1 MDFNVAVML
10 RESARRAPAKTA
22 VILGAARLSYAQL
35 DELSDRAAAGFAAA
49 GVQPGD
55 MVGLQLPNIPQF
67 VIAYFGILKAGGVVV
82 PMNVLL
88 KAPEIEFQLR
98 DSGARV
104 LITFGAFL
112 DEAAKAAEA
121 AGLTSVYVV
130 TETGAPVTGTAFEA
144 LLAGDLPGPQLAL
157 RSPADPAV
165 IIYTSGTTG
174 TPKGA
179 VLSHISL
186 YMNADLPGRLFEFS
200 ADDTVLVALP
210 LFHVFG
216 LASVMN
222 TCVLLG
228 GTMTLVPR
236 FEPHAVLEVM
246 QRDRVTV
253 FMGVPTMY
261 IALLQAV
268 DSAGY
273 DLASLRVAVSGGASI
288 PGEVIDAFERRFGV
302 AILEGYGL
310 SESSSTATFNI
321 SVTERKVYSVGK
333 PTWGTGIQIWDD
345 DGQPLPAGAGH
356 VGEVVLRGVN
366 IMIGYHNQPE
376 ATAQAFAGGWFH
388 TGDLGYLD
396 EDGFLFIVDRIKDL
410 IIRGGY
416 NVYPREVEEVIYAH
430 PAVAEAAVIGVP
442 DPKLGEEV
450 RAVVAVKP
458 GQSVTEAE
466 LIEFVK
472 ERAAAYKYPRTV
484 EFRDSLPKN
493 ATGKILKKEL
503 RLPVSRDPAHENA
516 GHSLRKGGTE
526 AVPGWTE
533 LAVARVVLSR

>member
-1 MDFNVAVML
+1 MDFNLAVML
-10 RESARRAPAKTA
+10 RESARRAPGKTA
-22 VILGAARLSYAQL
+22 VILGDTRLSYAQV
-35 DELSDRAAAGFAAA
+35 DELSDRVAASLAAA
-49 GVQPGD
+49 GVAPGD
-55 MVGLQLPNIPQF
+55 RVGLQLPNIPWF

-88 KAPEIEFQLR
+88 KAPEIAFQLE
-98 DSGARV
+98 DSGARA
-104 LITFGAFL
+104 LITYGGIL
-112 DEAAKAAEA
+112 GESAKAAESSGVTA
-121 AGLTSVYVV
+121 VYVV
-130 TETGAPVTGTAFEA
+130 GEAGSAGTPFEA
-144 LLAGDLPGPQLAL
+144 LLAGDAPGPQLAL
-157 RSPADPAV
+157 RGPADPAV

-179 VLSHISL
+179 VLSHIGL
-186 YMNADLPGRLFEFS
+186 YMNADIPGRLFEFS
-200 ADDTVLVALP
+200 DDDVALVTLP
-210 LFHVFG
+210 LFHVFA
-216 LASVMN
+216 LSSILN

-236 FEPHAVLEVM
+236 FDPVAVLETM

-268 DSAGY
+268 DSASF
-273 DLASLRVAVSGGASI
+273 DLSSLRVAVSGGAPI
-288 PGEVIDAFERRFGV
+288 PAEVIDSFESRFGV
-302 AILEGYGL
+302 PILEGYGL

-321 SVTERKVYSVGK
+321 SESERKVYSVGK
-333 PTWGTGIQIWDD
+333 PIWGTSVQIWDED
-345 DGQPLPAGAGH
+345 SRPLPPGAEH
-356 VGEVVLRGVN
+356 VGEVVLRGMN
-366 IMIGYHNQPE
+366 IMIGYHNNPE
-376 ATAQAFAGGWFH
+376 ATAKAFAGGWFH

-416 NVYPREVEEVIYAH
+416 NVYPREVEEVLYAH

-450 RAVVAVKP
+450 RAIVAVKP
-458 GQSVTEAE
+458 GQSVTAAE

-472 ERAAAYKYPRTV
+472 ERAAAYKYPRTI

-503 RLPVSRDPAHENA
+503 RPS
-516 GHSLRKGGTE
+516 
-526 AVPGWTE
+526 
-533 LAVARVVLSR
+533 

>member
-1 MDFNVAVML
+1 MDFNLAVML

-22 VILGAARLSYAQL
+22 VILGDATLSYAQL
-35 DELSDRAAAGFAAA
+35 DQRSDRVAASLAAAGLA
-49 GVQPGD
+49 PGD
-55 MVGLQLPNIPQF
+55 RVGLQLPNIPQF

-88 KAPEIEFQLR
+88 KAPEIAFQLEN
-98 DSGARV
+98 SGARA
-104 LITFGAFL
+104 LITYGGVL

-121 AGLTSVYVV
+121 AAVTDVYVV
-130 TETGAPVTGTAFEA
+130 ATGPGSAAQSTGAPFET
-144 LLAGDLPGPQLAL
+144 LLSGDAPGPQLAA
-157 RSPADPAV
+157 RGPADPAV

-179 VLSHISL
+179 VLSHIGL
-186 YMNADLPGRLFEFS
+186 YMNADIPGRLFEF
-200 ADDTVLVALP
+200 AEDDVAVVALP
-210 LFHVFG
+210 LFHVFA
-216 LASVMN
+216 LSSIMN

-236 FEPHAVLEVM
+236 FDPRAVLEIM

-268 DSAGY
+268 DSADY
-273 DLASLRVAVSGGASI
+273 DLSSLRVAVSGGAPI
-288 PGEVIDAFERRFGV
+288 PAEVIDSFESRFGV
-302 AILEGYGL
+302 PILEGYGL

-321 SVTERKVYSVGK
+321 SVSERKVYSVGK
-333 PTWGTGIQIWDD
+333 PIWGTSLQIWDD
-345 DGQPLPAGAGH
+345 DSRPLPPGADH
-356 VGEVVLRGVN
+356 VGEVVLRGMN
-366 IMIGYHNQPE
+366 IMTGYHDNPE
-376 ATAQAFAGGWFH
+376 ATAKAFAGGWFH
-388 TGDLGYLD
+388 TGDLGYVD

-416 NVYPREVEEVIYAH
+416 NVYPREVEEVLYAH

-442 DPKLGEEV
+442 DPKMGEEV
-450 RAVVAVKP
+450 HAIVAVKP

-472 ERAAAYKYPRTV
+472 ERAAAYKYPRAI
-484 EFRDSLPKN
+484 EFRDTLPKG

-503 RLPVSRDPAHENA
+503 RPS
-516 GHSLRKGGTE
+516 
-526 AVPGWTE
+526 
-533 LAVARVVLSR
+533 

>member
-1 MDFNVAVML
+1 MDFNLAVML

-22 VILGAARLSYAQL
+22 VILGDATLSYAQL
-35 DELSDRAAAGFAAA
+35 DQLSDRLAASLAAAGLA
-49 GVQPGD
+49 PGD
-55 MVGLQLPNIPQF
+55 RVGLQLPNIPQF

-88 KAPEIEFQLR
+88 KAPEIAFQLEN
-98 DSGARV
+98 SGART
-104 LITFGAFL
+104 LITFGGFA
-112 DEAAKAAEA
+112 DEAAKAAETA
-121 AGLTSVYVV
+121 AVTSLYVV
-130 TETGAPVTGTAFEA
+130 GETATPVASAPFET
-144 LLAGDLPGPQLAL
+144 LLAGDAPGPQLAA

-179 VLSHISL
+179 VLSHIGL
-186 YMNADLPGRLFEFS
+186 YMNADIPGRLFEF
-200 ADDTVLVALP
+200 AEEDVAVVALP
-210 LFHVFG
+210 LFHVFA
-216 LASVMN
+216 LSSIMN

-236 FEPHAVLEVM
+236 FDPRAVLELM

-268 DSAGY
+268 DSADY
-273 DLASLRVAVSGGASI
+273 DLSSLRVAVSGGAPI
-288 PGEVIDAFERRFGV
+288 PAEVIDSFESRFGV
-302 AILEGYGL
+302 PILEGYGL

-321 SVTERKVYSVGK
+321 SVSERKVYSVGM
-333 PTWGTGIQIWDD
+333 
-345 DGQPLPAGAGH
+345 
-356 VGEVVLRGVN
+356 N
-366 IMIGYHNQPE
+366 IMTGYYDNPE
-376 ATAQAFAGGWFH
+376 ATAKAFAGGWFH
-388 TGDLGYLD
+388 TGDLGYVD

-416 NVYPREVEEVIYAH
+416 NVYPREVEEVLYAH

-442 DPKLGEEV
+442 DPKMGEGV
-450 RAVVAVKP
+450 HAIVAVKP

-472 ERAAAYKYPRTV
+472 ERAAAYKYPRAI
-484 EFRDSLPKN
+484 EFRDSLPKG

-503 RLPVSRDPAHENA
+503 RPS
-516 GHSLRKGGTE
+516 
-526 AVPGWTE
+526 
-533 LAVARVVLSR
+533 

>member
-10 RESARRAPAKTA
+10 RESARRAPGKAA
-22 VILGAARLSYAQL
+22 VILGETKLSYAQL
-35 DELSDRAAAGFAAA
+35 DELSDRAAASLAAA
-49 GVQPGD
+49 GVAPGD
-55 MVGLQLPNIPQF
+55 RVGLQLPNIPQF
-67 VIAYFGILKAGGVVV
+67 VIAYFGVLKAGGVVV

-98 DSGARV
+98 DSGART
-104 LITFGAFL
+104 LITYGAFL
-112 DEAAKAAEA
+112 DESAKAAEA
-121 AGLTSVYVV
+121 AGLASLYVV
-130 TETGAPVTGTAFEA
+130 AEAGAPATATAFEA
-144 LLAGDLPGPQLAL
+144 LLAGDPPGPQLAL

-186 YMNADLPGRLFEFS
+186 YMNADVPGRLFEFD
-200 ADDTVLVALP
+200 AGDTVLVALP

-216 LASVMN
+216 LSSVMN

-228 GTMTLVPR
+228 GTMSLVPR
-236 FEPHAVLEVM
+236 FEPRAVLEIM

-253 FMGVPTMY
+253 FEGVPTMF
-261 IALLQAV
+261 IALLQAA
-268 DSAGY
+268 DAAEY
-273 DLASLRVAVSGGASI
+273 DLASLRVAVSGGAPI
-288 PGEVIDAFERRFGV
+288 PAEVIDAFERRFGV
-302 AILEGYGL
+302 PILEGYGL
-310 SESSSTATFNI
+310 SESSSAATFNI
-321 SVTERKVYSVGK
+321 SATERKVYSAGK
-333 PTWGTGIQIWDD
+333 PIWGTSVQIWDD
-345 DGQPLPAGAGH
+345 NGQPLPPGAGQ
-356 VGEVVLRGVN
+356 VGEIVLRGAN

-376 ATAQAFAGGWFH
+376 ATAKAFAGGWFH

-416 NVYPREVEEVIYAH
+416 NVYPREVEEVLYAH
-430 PAVAEAAVIGVP
+430 PAVAEAAVVGVP
-442 DPKLGEEV
+442 DPRLGEEV
-450 RAVVAVKP
+450 RAIVAVKP

-466 LIEFVK
+466 LIAFVK

-503 RLPVSRDPAHENA
+503 R
-516 GHSLRKGGTE
+516 
-526 AVPGWTE
+526 
-533 LAVARVVLSR
+533 

>member
-1 MDFNVAVML
+1 MDFNLAVML

-22 VILGAARLSYAQL
+22 VILGDATLSYAQL
-35 DELSDRAAAGFAAA
+35 DELSDKLAANLTGAGLAI
-49 GVQPGD
+49 GD
-55 MVGLQLPNIPQF
+55 RVGLQLPNIPQF

-88 KAPEIEFQLR
+88 KAPEIAFQLEN
-98 DSGARV
+98 SGART
-104 LITFGAFL
+104 LITYGGFI

-121 AGLTSVYVV
+121 AAVTSLYVV
-130 TETGAPVTGTAFEA
+130 GETVSETGAAPFEA
-144 LLAGDLPGPQLAL
+144 LLAGDPPGPQLAA
-157 RSPADPAV
+157 RGPADPAV

-179 VLSHISL
+179 VLSHIGL
-186 YMNADLPGRLFEFS
+186 YMNADIPGRLFEF
-200 ADDTVLVALP
+200 AEEDVAIVALP
-210 LFHVFG
+210 LFHVFA
-216 LASVMN
+216 LSSIMN

-236 FEPHAVLEVM
+236 FDPRAVLQLM

-261 IALLQAV
+261 IALLQAI
-268 DSAGY
+268 DAADAGDY
-273 DLASLRVAVSGGASI
+273 DLASLRVAVSGGAPI
-288 PGEVIDAFERRFGV
+288 PAEVIDAFESRFGV
-302 AILEGYGL
+302 PILEGYGL

-333 PTWGTGIQIWDD
+333 PIWGTSLQIWDEESR
-345 DGQPLPAGAGH
+345 PLPPGADH
-356 VGEVVLRGVN
+356 VGEVVLRGMN
-366 IMIGYHNQPE
+366 IMTGYYDNPE
-376 ATAQAFAGGWFH
+376 ATAKAFAGGWFH
-388 TGDLGYLD
+388 TGDLGYID

-416 NVYPREVEEVIYAH
+416 NVYPREIEEVLYAH

-442 DPKLGEEV
+442 DPKMGEEV
-450 RAVVAVKP
+450 RAIVAVKP
-458 GQSVTEAE
+458 GQAVTETE

-472 ERAAAYKYPRTV
+472 ERAAAYKYPRTI
-484 EFRDSLPKN
+484 EFRDSLPKG

-503 RLPVSRDPAHENA
+503 RPS
-516 GHSLRKGGTE
+516 
-526 AVPGWTE
+526 
-533 LAVARVVLSR
+533 